1 MLWFFVLTSTN
12 SKTTSNHVCSFQ
24 YQTAESANMIDNC
37 VVKFRLSNGT
47 WKITTFCINQGQY
60 VNKFKT
66 DLASS
71 YRFNTNFM
79 AILSS
84 FYNHFQ
90 YGFQTNPEC
99 QLRTKWTGKETR
111 NRQTVWMQRS
121 LLYVLWAS
129 WAYPGKF
136 YWSWIYIPTKCAA
149 VIKLS

>member
-1 MLWFFVLTSTN
+1 
-12 SKTTSNHVCSFQ
+12 
-24 YQTAESANMIDNC
+24 MIDNC

-90 YGFQTNPEC
+90 YGFQTNPVPNVLAKKPETAKLCEC
-99 QLRTKWTGKETR
+99 NEACCTFYERVEPTLASSIEVEFIYLR
-111 NRQTVWMQRS
+111 NV
-121 LLYVLWAS
+121 LL
-129 WAYPGKF
+129 
-136 YWSWIYIPTKCAA
+136 
-149 VIKLS
+149 